1 MYTELENHIAISVIR
16 GLQLG
21 CPELE
26 SRTES
31 DAVKIASFLLQRS
44 VRNLQLLLT
53 RYRFRGAV
61 ALQRAKTTRGMA
73 HPTQQSKVFQFTT
86 AMDAAMDAP

>member
-1 MYTELENHIAISVIR
+1 MYTELENHLALSVIR

-21 CPELE
+21 CPGLE
-26 SRTES
+26 SRSES
-31 DAVKIASFLLQRS
+31 DAIKIAAFLLQRS
-44 VRNLQLLLT
+44 VHNLQLLVT

-73 HPTQQSKVFQFTT
+73 HPTYQSQVFRFTG
-86 AMDAAMDAP
+86 MMRFGR